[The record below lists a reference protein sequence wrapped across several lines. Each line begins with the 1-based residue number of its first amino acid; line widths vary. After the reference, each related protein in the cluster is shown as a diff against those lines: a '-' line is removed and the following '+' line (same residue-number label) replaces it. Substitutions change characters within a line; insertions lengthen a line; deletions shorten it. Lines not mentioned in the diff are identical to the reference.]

1 MYYYFK
7 DTIMK
12 NIKLKDAKNSF
23 ETLLKSCLFD
33 DELVN
38 IRSDIGNV
46 VLMSGDHYRSIFES
60 IYIFNCKEILND
72 IEEAK
77 RTPSNELILKAPWE
91 K

>member
-1 MYYYFK
+1 
-7 DTIMK
+7 MK
-12 NIKLKDAKNSF
+12 NIKLEDAKNSF

-33 DELVN
+33 DELVK
-38 IRSDIGNV
+38 IHTDKGNV
-46 VLMSGDHYRSIFES
+46 VLMSEDHYRSIFES
-60 IYIFNCKEILND
+60 TYIFNCKDILND